1 MPSASTGSRLLKID
15 PKAAAAHRAW
25 SDLCGSWASGEQ
37 TAQPRRALPADHW
50 VCQKSGRN
58 PTLGSSPCACRC
70 LSIQFHR
77 LASSD
82 RRQRNPGPA
91 VGLGKSAVSFRIAF
105 VPRLISLA
113 LRVATKYDDI
123 AVGCGGDR
131 SRGFGAF
138 SAIFRSLARAF
149 ALHPAKDFFRKS
161 GVTDRARQILTSTA
175 AMPSLPPYLVHLR
188 ADLDHE
194 IGAFVA
200 HDFGHVRVAQH
211 PPISLQLFEA
221 MRYAAQESLTATPVA
236 RMRLSCT
243 PVSSTGTIPSVS

>member
-1 MPSASTGSRLLKID
+1 MPHINSRLLNGAGYKNSIKI
-15 PKAAAAHRAW
+15 AHRPGPACPGMAPGCHRPPQ
-25 SDLCGSWASGEQ
+25 DRACLRLIPKLPPRTEQGPIYADWASGEQ

-82 RRQRNPGPA
+82 RRQRNPDPA
-91 VGLGKSAVSFRIAF
+91 VGLGKNAVSFRIAF

-149 ALHPAKDFFRKS
+149 ALHPAKDFFRNL
-161 GVTDRARQILTSTA
+161 A
-175 AMPSLPPYLVHLR
+175 
-188 ADLDHE
+188 
-194 IGAFVA
+194 
-200 HDFGHVRVAQH
+200 
-211 PPISLQLFEA
+211 
-221 MRYAAQESLTATPVA
+221 
-236 RMRLSCT
+236 
-243 PVSSTGTIPSVS
+243 

>member
-1 MPSASTGSRLLKID
+1 MKILPTQFPGEPVPASPENARSFIRVSRMPHINSRLLNGAGYKNSIKIAHQPGLLPRHGPGTPSASTASRVLKID

-37 TAQPRRALPADHW
+37 TAQPRRALPDEHW

-77 LASSD
+77 VASSD

-91 VGLGKSAVSFRIAF
+91 VALRKNAVSFRIAF

-123 AVGCGGDR
+123 AVGCGCDR
-131 SRGFGAF
+131 SRGFRAF

-149 ALHPAKDFFRKS
+149 CSAS
-161 GVTDRARQILTSTA
+161 G
-175 AMPSLPPYLVHLR
+175 
-188 ADLDHE
+188 
-194 IGAFVA
+194 
-200 HDFGHVRVAQH
+200 
-211 PPISLQLFEA
+211 
-221 MRYAAQESLTATPVA
+221 
-236 RMRLSCT
+236 
-243 PVSSTGTIPSVS
+243 